1 MQSAQA
7 KLPLAEV
14 FGLSV
19 MQLLSILSVASLFG
33 GMLLFSFSFGTLT
46 FKFLNKATAR
56 TLIRNTFPYF
66 YLYVIVNS
74 ALAAVFCFYVN
85 AIACV
90 LMSLVCATTIPTR
103 QVLMPAINGASDSG
117 DKKKWGRLHGLSVL
131 ITLVHIV
138 LSGITL
144 SYLL

>member
-1 MQSAQA
+1 
-7 KLPLAEV
+7 
-14 FGLSV
+14 
-19 MQLLSILSVASLFG
+19 MQLLSVLSVASLFG
-33 GMLLFSFSFGTLT
+33 GMVLFASSFGTLS
-46 FKFLNKATAR
+46 FKLLNKATAR

-66 YLYVIVNS
+66 YLYVIINS

-90 LMSLVCATTIPTR
+90 LMAIVCTTTIPNR
-103 QVLMPAINGASDSG
+103 QVLMPAINDASDSG
-117 DKKKWGRLHGLSVL
+117 NRKKWGRLHGLSVL

-138 LSGITL
+138 LAGITL